1 MGKHELIHAYRIFKH
16 IFKLN
21 TKSMNEKIDQIRLL
35 LITLENELESDKEK
49 EFSQNFNALE
59 LPSII
64 SSIVDFL
71 HPLLTPNQLAVYW
84 YLFNNSIIK
93 TGTQYTRA
101 STNEMRRS
109 VAKSGTKQVE
119 DLGSDLIR
127 KAISF
132 LKEKEI
138 ISIVGDVTGDGTLYK
153 VCIPDEIPICKELM
167 ETQIL
172 EVQQSINL
180 ETELDFYNVAENR
193 LKVFERDGYKC
204 HYCNKQLTRFSSS

>member
-71 HPLLTPNQLAVYW
+71 DPLLTPNQLAVYW

>member
-71 HPLLTPNQLAVYW
+71 DPLLTPNQLAVYW

-132 LKEKEI
+132 
-138 ISIVGDVTGDGTLYK
+138 
-153 VCIPDEIPICKELM
+153 
-167 ETQIL
+167 
-172 EVQQSINL
+172 
-180 ETELDFYNVAENR
+180 
-193 LKVFERDGYKC
+193 
-204 HYCNKQLTRFSSS
+204 